1 MLRVTWERGDT
12 CAGLREWRDP
22 RKGNRESFRDWHLPI
37 LLKNKKF
44 ESIYWIKLKWDSF
57 KYEFFVFPHNFLM
70 QFFLDFWIS
79 GQQKCG
85 IGQSG
90 GGSVE
95 SGQQE

>member
-1 MLRVTWERGDT
+1 
-12 CAGLREWRDP
+12 
-22 RKGNRESFRDWHLPI
+22 
-37 LLKNKKF
+37 
-44 ESIYWIKLKWDSF
+44 
-57 KYEFFVFPHNFLM
+57 M